1 MLDAGCWMLDAG
13 CWMLD
18 AGCWMLD
25 AGKKIFFVRSAWFH
39 AFFSQDKTF

>member
-1 MLDAGCWMLDAG
+1 MLDAGSSGCWMLDAGCWMLDAG

-25 AGKKIFFVRSAWFH
+25 AGKLDFNLTSEL
-39 AFFSQDKTF
+39 

>member
-18 AGCWMLD
+18 
-25 AGKKIFFVRSAWFH
+25 IFILNFFRHFAISLFH
-39 AFFSQDKTF
+39 LKADED